1 MCIQALIWSAPTTR
15 RTTSGEPVTAKSRQ
29 RRGAGWLVGV
39 MLVSGCAWSGPSVEG
54 LQVTQAALQAE
65 SLQAQ
70 RTIMGLHSEVQGL
83 QRELGA
89 ARAAQARGEGELR
102 EAVRRLQEAGQV
114 VGLQREEL
122 ARARDERGKRA
133 QTNRE
138 VQAQLAEA
146 GQFREQARIHVL
158 ELEAAVE
165 KYAKEVAHL
174 KASMRKS
181 VMHPKPSSA
190 AMGPPMSIGAG
201 PRNMVVPV
209 GGPASAFPRTIIVQR
224 GDTLWDLARKHQV
237 ALLLL
242 QAVNDLESDLIVP
255 GQELV
260 LP

>member
-1 MCIQALIWSAPTTR
+1 MCTQALIWSAPTAR
-15 RTTSGEPVTAKSRQ
+15 HTTSGEPVTAKHRR
-29 RRGAGWLVGV
+29 RRGAGALVGI
-39 MLVSGCAWSGPSVEG
+39 MLVSGCAWSGPSAG
-54 LQVTQAALQAE
+54 DLQVTQAAHQAE

-70 RTIMGLHSEVQGL
+70 RTIMDLHAEVQGL
-83 QRELGA
+83 KRELGA

-102 EAVRRLQEAGQV
+102 EMVRRLQEAGQV
-114 VGLQREEL
+114 VDWQREEL
-122 ARARDERGKRA
+122 ARARDEREKST
-133 QTNRE
+133 QTHRE
-138 VQAQLAEA
+138 VEAQLAEA
-146 GQFREQARIHVL
+146 GQFREQARSHVL

-165 KYAKEVAHL
+165 KYAKEISHL

-181 VMHPKPSSA
+181 AMPPKPSSA
-190 AMGPPMSIGAG
+190 AMGPSMPIGAG
-201 PRNMVVPV
+201 LRSMVIPV
-209 GGPASAFPRTIIVQR
+209 GGPASASLRTIIVQR